1 MGLSCGSGCYA
12 VQKIGGTLMY
22 RAPVARPGQ
31 VTDCESLARIG
42 RLFGE
47 KKNLVIVQEIIMI
60 DPGGGYEK
68 SEYGIGW

>member
-12 VQKIGGTLMY
+12 VQKIRGTLMY

-47 KKNLVIVQEIIMI
+47 KKESGHSAGNHHDRPWRRI
-60 DPGGGYEK
+60 
-68 SEYGIGW
+68 